1 MVRPSIRLAQSLR
14 PRRLPQNVSRS
25 HRQTRFAS
33 STPGGNSTEA
43 AQKKAEEALATAQKY
58 AGQAVDAGKKL
69 AYVDGG
75 SIWKTVDKATI
86 KHGMVTVAGTV
97 NHVST
102 LFCLSQEARSDTFL
116 PLRLALEGTYLLI
129 GVGSLRER
137 C

>member
-58 AGQAVDAGKKL
+58 AGQAVDAGKKEL
-69 AYVDGG
+69 GPVGEKIG
-75 SIWKTVDKATI
+75 NLLGCTHKT
-86 KHGMVTVAGTV
+86 
-97 NHVST
+97 
-102 LFCLSQEARSDTFL
+102 
-116 PLRLALEGTYLLI
+116 
-129 GVGSLRER
+129 
-137 C
+137 